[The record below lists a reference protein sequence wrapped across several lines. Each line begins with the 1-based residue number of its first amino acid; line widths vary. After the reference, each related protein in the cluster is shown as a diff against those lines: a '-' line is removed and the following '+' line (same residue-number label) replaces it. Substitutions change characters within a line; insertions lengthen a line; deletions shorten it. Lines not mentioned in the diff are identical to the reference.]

1 MTTTELHLHGHTFT
15 EARDC
20 AQRELN
26 YRRRVYPRQVMSMK
40 MTRELAD
47 HELSTMAAIAEYFAE
62 LAERERL
69 L

>member
-1 MTTTELHLHGHTFT
+1 MTTTELRLHGHTFT

-26 YRRRVYPRQVMSMK
+26 YRRRTYPRLVMSMK
-40 MTRELAD
+40 MTQQLAD
-47 HELSTMAAIAEYFAE
+47 RETNTMAAIAEYFAE